1 MSPRPPRETFLL
13 FLFRLFPFAPVA
25 TRAAGLPAKHRA
37 KALSGHMKTLS
48 AGEFTPRQAAC
59 VDTVRRCLAFHPLI
73 HLSARDG
80 TGRTSILEA
89 LHKELGGS
97 MVTIRDY
104 VKVTAGKPPLG
115 TDEWLCDLLIRRLK
129 KHETVFVDDFHLAQ
143 AVSQNCNNPRSDYL
157 SAAME
162 AVSDYAERSGRR
174 LIVATQGRL
183 NEELAKRM
191 VGCGIGLFAEED
203 FAAIGRN
210 CLGDSSQ
217 QVDWTKV
224 HRFAPYLTARELR
237 KSCAW
242 LVAHETPLDTDSLL
256 EYLASHHLASNVE
269 IDEVDDIELSDLFGV
284 DEVVAALEENI
295 VLPLTDDELAEELD
309 LQPKRGV
316 LLAGPPGTGK
326 TTVGR
331 ALAHRLGGKFF
342 LVDGTAISGTDHF
355 YHQIDFTFRRA
366 VHNSPS
372 VVFIDDSDVI
382 FESGKEHGLYRY
394 LLTKLDGLESASAG
408 RVCVMLTA
416 MDVGNIPP
424 ALVRSG
430 RIELWLEMRLPDPAA
445 RQKILEQH
453 IDGQPL
459 FEGVDLAPVVERSD
473 EFSGA
478 DLKRLV
484 QDAKLAYA
492 GDRKA
497 NRPTVPIGERLVAAA
512 NQIRR
517 NREVYAE
524 AEARANARR
533 PTRPQWFSPM
543 SDFHRAGVSQNGNGD
558 AD

>member
-1 MSPRPPRETFLL
+1 
-13 FLFRLFPFAPVA
+13 
-25 TRAAGLPAKHRA
+25 
-37 KALSGHMKTLS
+37 
-48 AGEFTPRQAAC
+48 
-59 VDTVRRCLAFHPLI
+59 
-73 HLSARDG
+73 
-80 TGRTSILEA
+80 
-89 LHKELGGS
+89 

-129 KHETVFVDDFHLAQ
+129 KHETVLVDDFHLAQ

-162 AVSDYAERSGRR
+162 AVSDFAERSGRR

-183 NEELAKRM
+183 NDELAKRM

-210 CLGDSSQ
+210 CLGDSSR
-217 QVDWTKV
+217 QVDWSKI

-269 IDEVDDIELSDLFGV
+269 IDEVDDVDLSDLFGV
-284 DEVVAALEENI
+284 DDVVASLEENI

-326 TTVGR
+326 TTIGR
-331 ALAHRLGGKFF
+331 ALAHRLGGKV
-342 LVDGTAISGTDHF
+342 LPRRRDGDLGDRSLLPPDRLHLPPGGP
-355 YHQIDFTFRRA
+355 QL
-366 VHNSPS
+366 PS

-394 LLTKLDGLESASAG
+394 LLTKLDGLRARLPG

-430 RIELWLEMRLPDPAA
+430 RIELWLEMRLPGRRGPA
-445 RQKILEQH
+445 
-453 IDGQPL
+453 
-459 FEGVDLAPVVERSD
+459 
-473 EFSGA
+473 
-478 DLKRLV
+478 
-484 QDAKLAYA
+484 QD
-492 GDRKA
+492 
-497 NRPTVPIGERLVAAA
+497 
-512 NQIRR
+512 
-517 NREVYAE
+517 
-524 AEARANARR
+524 
-533 PTRPQWFSPM
+533 S
-543 SDFHRAGVSQNGNGD
+543 
-558 AD
+558 